1 MPNEETILSEEGEV
15 IEFPIEK
22 LGLEDKVFYQ
32 CRACS
37 HKITESM
44 EKDEKNEKNK
54 VLPLSLGQLLIYV
67 CPNCYTLQMSEE
79 MFKEILKRSSS
90 KIIT

>member
-1 MPNEETILSEEGEV
+1 MPNEETTPSEEAEV

-22 LGLEDKVFYQ
+22 LGLEDKVFYH
-32 CRACS
+32 CKACD

-54 VLPLSLGQLLIYV
+54 VLPLSLGNMLIYV

-79 MFKEILKRSSS
+79 MFKEILKRSTS

>member
-1 MPNEETILSEEGEV
+1 MSSEETPPPAEADV
-15 IEFPIEK
+15 IQFPTER
-22 LGLEDKVFYQ
+22 LELEDEVFYH
-32 CRACS
+32 CKACN

-44 EKDEKNEKNK
+44 EKDEKNDKNK
-54 VLPLSLGQLLIYV
+54 VLPLSLGNMLIYV

-79 MFKEILKRSSS
+79 VFKEILKRSTS

>member
-1 MPNEETILSEEGEV
+1 
-15 IEFPIEK
+15 
-22 LGLEDKVFYQ
+22 
-32 CRACS
+32 
-37 HKITESM
+37 M

-54 VLPLSLGQLLIYV
+54 VLPLSLGQMLIYV

-79 MFKEILKRSSS
+79 MFKEILKRSTS

>member
-1 MPNEETILSEEGEV
+1 MSNEETAPPAEGEV
-15 IEFPIEK
+15 IKFPIEK
-22 LGLEDKVFYQ
+22 LGLEDEVFYH
-32 CRACS
+32 CKACD

-54 VLPLSLGQLLIYV
+54 VLPLSLGKMLIYV

-79 MFKEILKRSSS
+79 MFKEILKRSTS

>member
-1 MPNEETILSEEGEV
+1 MSNEETAPPAEGEV
-15 IEFPIEK
+15 IKFPIEK
-22 LGLEDKVFYQ
+22 LGLEDEVFYH
-32 CRACS
+32 CKACN

-44 EKDEKNEKNK
+44 EKDEKNDKNK
-54 VLPLSLGQLLIYV
+54 VLPLSLGNMLIYV

-79 MFKEILKRSSS
+79 VFKEILKRSTS

>member
-1 MPNEETILSEEGEV
+1 MSNEETTSPAAGEV
-15 IEFPIEK
+15 IKFPIEK
-22 LGLEDKVFYQ
+22 LGLEDEVFYH
-32 CRACS
+32 CKACD

-54 VLPLSLGQLLIYV
+54 VLPLSLGQMLIYV

-79 MFKEILKRSSS
+79 VFKEILKRSTS

>member
-1 MPNEETILSEEGEV
+1 MSNEETTPPAEGDV
-15 IEFPIEK
+15 IQFPTER
-22 LGLEDKVFYQ
+22 LELEDEVFYH
-32 CRACS
+32 CKACN

-44 EKDEKNEKNK
+44 EKDEKNDKNK
-54 VLPLSLGQLLIYV
+54 VLPLSLGNMLIYV

-79 MFKEILKRSSS
+79 VFKEILKRSTS

>member
-1 MPNEETILSEEGEV
+1 MSNEETIPPAETDI
-15 IEFPIEK
+15 IEFPTIR
-22 LGLEDKVFYQ
+22 LNLEDKVFYH
-32 CRACS
+32 CKACD

-44 EKDEKNEKNK
+44 EKDESNKKNK
-54 VLPLSLGQLLIYV
+54 VLPLTLGPLMVYV

-79 MFKEILKRSSS
+79 MFKEILNRSTS